1 MLNYRRVLSVVV
13 LSGLWSL
20 TGQAAAPDTSI
31 PLTAPVDRPHCDPGA
46 PCGGSAREHADG
58 HPDHP
63 CAWHKDMPSHHE
75 HAHAGRPPDS
85 RPPGPPPGAMMGG
98 PPPGPMMAI
107 MGALCALDLTE
118 AQQAQLKTIHEQT
131 HSKMRE
137 LMESD
142 QHLEAQFTTT
152 LPGDPGYA
160 DLMETVKRH
169 ASSMIQLHSDAMVQI
184 YQSVLT
190 DAQRTQVAHVLAT
203 RKQGS
208 ESDHASP
215 HRDHHP
221 K

>member
-1 MLNYRRVLSVVV
+1 
-13 LSGLWSL
+13 
-20 TGQAAAPDTSI
+20 
-31 PLTAPVDRPHCDPGA
+31 
-46 PCGGSAREHADG
+46 
-58 HPDHP
+58 
-63 CAWHKDMPSHHE
+63 
-75 HAHAGRPPDS
+75 
-85 RPPGPPPGAMMGG
+85 
-98 PPPGPMMAI
+98 MMAI
-107 MGALCALDLTE
+107 MSALCALDLTE
-118 AQQAQLKTIHEQT
+118 AQQAQLKIIHEQT
-131 HSKMRE
+131 HSKMMG

-142 QHLEAQFTTT
+142 QSLEAQFTTI

-203 RKQGS
+203 QKHDS
-208 ESDHASP
+208 ESHHASP